1 MMRQARFPS
10 DQGAA
15 MGVYEGRGQLA
26 RAMKDLMIR
35 WGETKIAWKD
45 SVSQEFEERFLAPL
59 ERDLRT
65 ATSAMDTAAQALNQV
80 RQDCR

>member
-1 MMRQARFPS
+1 
-10 DQGAA
+10 

-45 SVSQEFEERFLAPL
+45 VVSQEFEEQFLAPL
-59 ERDLRT
+59 ERELRN
-65 ATSAMDTAAQALNQV
+65 ATSAMDQAAQVLSQV

>member
-1 MMRQARFPS
+1 
-10 DQGAA
+10 

-59 ERDLRT
+59 ERELRN
-65 ATSAMDTAAQALNQV
+65 ATSAMDTAAQALSQV

>member
-1 MMRQARFPS
+1 
-10 DQGAA
+10 

-35 WGETKIAWKD
+35 WGETKVAWKD
-45 SVSQEFEERFLAPL
+45 AVSQEFEEQFLAPL
-59 ERDLRT
+59 QRELRN
-65 ATSAMDTAAQALNQV
+65 ATSAMDQAAQVLSQV